1 MNLKVHNLIEK
12 EILDLD
18 KLKHSY
24 LTFIKVHIET
34 QNPDNKL
41 IRSFIDR
48 WFAYKK
54 QGNFLTKGNIERTFN
69 KSDISPNNLPEVTKD
84 CLLNMHFISK
94 NALNAINSK
103 SDMQLVKDHAVPV
116 KIISEMLKQ
125 VNCPSE
131 ASIEKLLLNFYRLG
145 VLTHEED
152 KTLNQLNLKSAMP
165 NDWDG
170 KNVFARYEKANI
182 RKSDI

>member
-1 MNLKVHNLIEK
+1 M
-12 EILDLD
+12 DLD
-18 KLKHSY
+18 ELKHSY
-24 LTFIKVHIET
+24 LTFIKIHIET

-69 KSDISPNNLPEVTKD
+69 RSDISPDNLSEITKD

-103 SDMQLVKDHAVPV
+103 SDTQLVKDHAVPV

-125 VNCPSE
+125 IICPSE
-131 ASIEKLLLNFYRLG
+131 VSIEKLLQDFYRLG

-152 KTLNQLNLKSAMP
+152 KTLNQLNLKSNMP

-170 KNVFARYEKANI
+170 ENVFARYEEANI
-182 RKSDI
+182 QKSVI

>member
-1 MNLKVHNLIEK
+1 
-12 EILDLD
+12 
-18 KLKHSY
+18 
-24 LTFIKVHIET
+24 
-34 QNPDNKL
+34 
-41 IRSFIDR
+41 
-48 WFAYKK
+48 
-54 QGNFLTKGNIERTFN
+54 
-69 KSDISPNNLPEVTKD
+69 
-84 CLLNMHFISK
+84 MHFISK

-103 SDMQLVKDHAVPV
+103 SDTRLVKDHAVPV

-131 ASIEKLLLNFYRLG
+131 ASVEKLLLSFYRLG

-170 KNVFARYEKANI
+170 KNVFARYEKAGI
-182 RKSDI
+182 QKADISV

>member
-1 MNLKVHNLIEK
+1 M
-12 EILDLD
+12 DLD

-24 LTFIKVHIET
+24 LTFIKIHIET

-69 KSDISPNNLPEVTKD
+69 RSDISPNNLQVVTKD

-103 SDMQLVKDHAVPV
+103 SDTRLVKDHAVPV

-131 ASIEKLLLNFYRLG
+131 ASVEKLLLSFYRLG

-152 KTLNQLNLKSAMP
+152 KTLNQFNLKSAMP

-170 KNVFARYEKANI
+170 KNVFARYEKAGI
-182 RKSDI
+182 QKADISV

>member
-1 MNLKVHNLIEK
+1 MN
-12 EILDLD
+12 LD

-34 QNPDNKL
+34 KNPDNKL

-69 KSDISPNNLPEVTKD
+69 RSDIHPNNLSEATRD

-94 NALNAINSK
+94 DALNAINSR
-103 SDMQLVKDHAVPV
+103 SDTQLIKDHAMPV
-116 KIISEMLKQ
+116 KVISELLKQ
-125 VNCPSE
+125 DDCPSE
-131 ASIEKLLLNFYRLG
+131 ESVEKLLLNFYKLG
-145 VLTHEED
+145 VLTQEED
-152 KTLNQLNLKSAMP
+152 KVLNQLSLKSAMP

-170 KNVFARYEKANI
+170 INVFARYEEAGIQKA
-182 RKSDI
+182 DISV